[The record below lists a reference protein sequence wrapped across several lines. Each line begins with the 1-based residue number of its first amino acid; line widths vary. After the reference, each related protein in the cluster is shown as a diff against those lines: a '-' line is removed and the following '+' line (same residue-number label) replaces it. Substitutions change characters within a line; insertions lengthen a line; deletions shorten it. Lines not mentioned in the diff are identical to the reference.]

1 MEMVFR
7 WFGEEENQVPLK
19 HIKQIPGVSGVVW
32 ALHDIPTGEAWPLDR
47 IEEVKR
53 NADSYGLN
61 IDVVESL
68 NIHEDIKLGLPSR
81 DEYIRKYIKTMERLS
96 MIGVKVI
103 CYNFMPVFD
112 WIRTDLFKAHEDGST
127 AMFYDRKKIENV
139 DPMELVKS
147 ISYDSTYSM
156 PGWEPERLQYL
167 SDLFLQ
173 YKNVTTDMLW
183 DNLEY
188 FLEAVIP
195 AAERLDIKLA
205 IHPDDPPYSVF
216 NLPRIVTG
224 KDSLDRILNLVDS
237 PNNGLT
243 FCSGSLGVN
252 PDNDLVDIVKTF
264 SDRIHFAHVRNL
276 KYYDNGN
283 FIESS
288 HLVSDG
294 SLDIPGIMKAFH
306 DAEYKGYIRP
316 DHGRHIWDE
325 ECRPGYGLYDRA
337 LGVMYLW
344 GLWDSQDKERE
355 GVGVNDTYQSEFKG

>member
-7 WFGEEENQVPLK
+7 WFGEEENQIPLRY
-19 HIKQIPGVSGVVW
+19 IKQIPGVGGVVW
-32 ALHDIPTGEAWPLDR
+32 ALHDIPTGEEWPRER
-47 IEEVKR
+47 IEEVK
-53 NADSYGLN
+53 NYADFYGLN

-68 NIHEDIKLGLPSR
+68 NIHEDIKLGLPTR
-81 DEYIRKYIKTMERLS
+81 DDYIEKYIKTMEKLS
-96 MIGVKVI
+96 DAGVKVI

-112 WIRTDLFKAHEDGST
+112 WIRTDLTKEHEDKST
-127 AMFYDRKKIENV
+127 AMFFDKEKIADV

-147 ISYDSTYSM
+147 ISYDSAYSM

-173 YKNVTTDMLW
+173 YEEVTTDMLW
-183 DNLEY
+183 ENLKY

-195 AAERLDIKLA
+195 AAEKLGIKMA

-216 NLPRIVTG
+216 NLPRIVTD
-224 KDSLDRILNLVDS
+224 KSNLEKVLNLIDS

-252 PDNDLVDIVKTF
+252 PGNDLVDIVTTF
-264 SDRIHFAHVRNL
+264 VDRIHFAHVRNL
-276 KYYDNGN
+276 KYYDNGS
-283 FIESS
+283 FIETS
-288 HLVSDG
+288 HLHSDG
-294 SLDIPGIMKAFH
+294 SLDIPGIMQAFH
-306 DAEYKGYIRP
+306 EQGYKGYIRP

-344 GLWDSQDKERE
+344 GLWDSLEKKKKGEL
-355 GVGVNDTYQSEFKG
+355 VYDTYQSESQG